1 MHVISSEV
9 WWPRAL
15 AHARAA
21 FERSQPRQVRRAR
34 GEKNALEDFLWEYYP
49 LRPGRL
55 AVWHPGFADDAEPYA
70 LLKPADDSGSVTPW
84 QPGKEIPESPLSW
97 WLHHASLPW
106 HVTHE
111 TEDGTA
117 IVVDPSLLA
126 HRSHG
131 ISHLTALNSLL
142 LKREATFGCLGWHEW
157 AMVYQVDETRHP
169 LPLRLGAARTNE
181 LVEHAHIRCTHFDA
195 FRFFAPEAMP
205 LNKVQPTYESVL
217 ANEQP
222 GCIHTSMDMLRTCIQ
237 LGPLVPGELTI
248 QAFDLAMEARTI
260 DMAASPYDCSSL
272 GLAPIPIE
280 NADGKAEYI
289 ERQRAVTAKAR
300 PLREQILKILQP
312 LYDKI
317 SNIYPHMRR

>member
-106 HVTHE
+106 HVTYE

-117 IVVDPSLLA
+117 IVVDPSLL
-126 HRSHG
+126 
-131 ISHLTALNSLL
+131 
-142 LKREATFGCLGWHEW
+142 
-157 AMVYQVDETRHP
+157 
-169 LPLRLGAARTNE
+169 
-181 LVEHAHIRCTHFDA
+181 
-195 FRFFAPEAMP
+195 
-205 LNKVQPTYESVL
+205 PTDPTES
-217 ANEQP
+217 
-222 GCIHTSMDMLRTCIQ
+222 HTSPRSIRYSLNAKPLSDAWAGTNGPWCI
-237 LGPLVPGELTI
+237 
-248 QAFDLAMEARTI
+248 R
-260 DMAASPYDCSSL
+260 
-272 GLAPIPIE
+272 
-280 NADGKAEYI
+280 
-289 ERQRAVTAKAR
+289 
-300 PLREQILKILQP
+300 
-312 LYDKI
+312 
-317 SNIYPHMRR
+317 

>member
-1 MHVISSEV
+1 
-9 WWPRAL
+9 
-15 AHARAA
+15 
-21 FERSQPRQVRRAR
+21 
-34 GEKNALEDFLWEYYP
+34 
-49 LRPGRL
+49 
-55 AVWHPGFADDAEPYA
+55 
-70 LLKPADDSGSVTPW
+70 
-84 QPGKEIPESPLSW
+84 
-97 WLHHASLPW
+97 
-106 HVTHE
+106 
-111 TEDGTA
+111 
-117 IVVDPSLLA
+117 
-126 HRSHG
+126 
-131 ISHLTALNSLL
+131 
-142 LKREATFGCLGWHEW
+142 
-157 AMVYQVDETRHP
+157 
-169 LPLRLGAARTNE
+169 
-181 LVEHAHIRCTHFDA
+181 
-195 FRFFAPEAMP
+195 MP

-312 LYDKI
+312 LHDKI
-317 SNIYPHMRR
+317 SNI